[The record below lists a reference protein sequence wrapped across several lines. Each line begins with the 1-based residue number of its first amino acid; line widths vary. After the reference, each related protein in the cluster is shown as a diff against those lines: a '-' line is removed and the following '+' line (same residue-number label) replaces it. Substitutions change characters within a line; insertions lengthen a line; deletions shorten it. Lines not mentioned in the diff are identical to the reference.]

1 MTLIIEFIKQ
11 NWGML
16 LIALLAFIEVIVRLT
31 PTEKDNTIF
40 AIVKRIINLFI
51 PNRKKTGGFFK

>member
-1 MTLIIEFIKQ
+1 MLQFIQ
-11 NWGML
+11 EHWVAL
-16 LIALLAFIEVIVRLT
+16 LLALLAFIEVIVRLT

-51 PNRKKTGGFFK
+51 PNRKKAGGLFR

>member
-11 NWGML
+11 NWVTIL
-16 LIALLAFIEVIVRLT
+16 FALLAFAEVITRLT
-31 PTEKDNTIF
+31 PTEKDNTVL

-51 PNRKKTGGFFK
+51 PNRKRKGGFFN

>member
-1 MTLIIEFIKQ
+1 MLQFIQ
-11 NWGML
+11 EHWVVL
-16 LIALLAFIEVIVRLT
+16 LLALLAFIEVIVRLT

-51 PNRKKTGGFFK
+51 PNRKKTGGFFR